1 MYCKLIFASWLVSLL
16 VFCSRSGS
24 AQFLENFCG
33 QSREGLEA
41 DAVGPWTA
49 VLHYSGRIVCL
60 GALIHERFTLT
71 AAHCG
76 DSGGF
81 LKVRLEK

>member
-1 MYCKLIFASWLVSLL
+1 VDIAGKDLDPNS
-16 VFCSRSGS
+16 
-24 AQFLENFCG
+24 
-33 QSREGLEA
+33 
-41 DAVGPWTA
+41 VGPWTA